1 MAIFDQTELGTLI
14 FTLKTANYLEM
25 SFFKSVT
32 VPEPFLKTVM
42 SAEVSRR
49 LRIFDMKS
57 GSTGGGPPEI
67 EEAVIVRFLEI
78 RALLWKNFDK
88 KLPEDIIPRL
98 CRPPKDRP
106 RSAKVPR
113 RPESCPAATIR

>member
-1 MAIFDQTELGTLI
+1 MKCFEECELISRNFVKRPINLLI
-14 FTLKTANYLEM
+14 TSVHFQAETSKNYLEM

-67 EEAVIVRFLEI
+67 EEAVKSEYF
-78 RALLWKNFDK
+78 
-88 KLPEDIIPRL
+88 
-98 CRPPKDRP
+98 
-106 RSAKVPR
+106 
-113 RPESCPAATIR
+113 

>member
-1 MAIFDQTELGTLI
+1 
-14 FTLKTANYLEM
+14 M

-49 LRIFDMKS
+49 LRIFDIKS

-67 EEAVIVRFLEI
+67 EEAVKGEHF
-78 RALLWKNFDK
+78 
-88 KLPEDIIPRL
+88 
-98 CRPPKDRP
+98 
-106 RSAKVPR
+106 S
-113 RPESCPAATIR
+113 

>member
-1 MAIFDQTELGTLI
+1 
-14 FTLKTANYLEM
+14 M

-49 LRIFDMKS
+49 LRIFDIKS

-67 EEAVIVRFLEI
+67 EEAVKSEIFKKIGPFL
-78 RALLWKNFDK
+78 DK
-88 KLPEDIIPRL
+88 FLRKLPEDIIPRL
-98 CRPPKDRP
+98 WRPPNDRP

-113 RPESCPAATIR
+113 RPESCPAATKSEF